1 MHKNGN
7 NGKDTGRDGRGRFAK
22 GNSGKPLGSRNKA
35 TQAAQGLLEGE
46 AEQLARKAID
56 AALEGH
62 PAALRLCMERIL
74 PIKKE
79 TPVSFAMPDM
89 NKTTTAVQAAG
100 ALLAEVASGEL
111 TPNQGTQ
118 IMGLIESYPKIVE
131 ATEPEGRLSAL
142 EAAST

>member
-1 MHKNGN
+1 MSRN
-7 NGKDTGRDGRGRFAK
+7 NGKDTGRDRRGRFAK
-22 GNSGKPLGSRNKA
+22 DNSGKPLGSRNKA

-79 TPVSFAMPDM
+79 TSVSFAMPEM
-89 NKTTTAVQAAG
+89 NNTATAVQAAG

>member
-1 MHKNGN
+1 MDRN
-7 NGKDTGRDGRGRFAK
+7 NGKDTGRDRRGRFAK
-22 GNSGKPLGSRNKA
+22 GNSGKPHGSRNKA

-46 AEQLARKAID
+46 AEHLTRKAID

-89 NKTTTAVQAAG
+89 NNTATAVQAAG

-118 IMGLIESYPKIVE
+118 IMGLIESYQKIVE
-131 ATEPEGRLSAL
+131 ATELEGRLSAL

>member
-1 MHKNGN
+1 MSRN
-7 NGKDTGRDGRGRFAK
+7 NGKDKGRDRRGRFAK
-22 GNSGKPLGSRNKA
+22 GNSGKPLGSRNKT

-46 AEQLARKAID
+46 AEQLTRRAID

-118 IMGLIESYPKIVE
+118 IMGLIESYQKIVE
-131 ATEPEGRLSAL
+131 ATELERRLSAL

>member
-1 MHKNGN
+1 MSRN
-7 NGKDTGRDGRGRFAK
+7 NGKDTGRDRRGRFAK
-22 GNSGKPLGSRNKA
+22 GNSGKPLGSRNKT

-46 AEQLARKAID
+46 AEQLTRKAID

-118 IMGLIESYPKIVE
+118 IMGLIESYQKIVE
-131 ATEPEGRLSAL
+131 ATELERRLSAL